1 MTSEIKKRE
10 RQHPQSHPFCSML
23 MYVLVCLESKS
34 HFRTRKCIRK
44 EVHPML
50 TAMVTWTTAPG
61 QRNENERER
70 LGIKKDIGMSSSIS
84 SAQKFIC
91 KHDIIAPILL
101 LWALIVPPS
110 FALAKSSPSSSSLSS
125 DTTTTPSLLKLQT
138 IHPEL
143 SPTET
148 FRKLSKD
155 CEALG
160 IENFDVYGDFES
172 DPSTSYLRQFEQEL
186 ATEFGMDDA
195 VFMPSGVMAQSIALQ
210 IHSTKKSNKNDDN
223 KPTTRQR
230 RSKFACHRTSHL
242 LLHENDS
249 YRELSGM
256 ESVVL
261 PKDRP
266 TTFPV
271 DPLLWKHV
279 QEGLVS
285 ENDKDVSCLILEMP
299 HRELGGKTT
308 PLEDIL
314 KMQAYCNANDI
325 AFHCD
330 GARIFEASTAYPGKT
345 LADLAAPFDSFYIS
359 FYKGLGGL
367 SGAMLMGSTEFCEE
381 ARVWLGRF
389 GGNLFT
395 LLPYAVAGWAG
406 YRRQWKE
413 ALTETSGV
421 LSFQDKKEK
430 LIRITQ
436 AVSSDICA
444 KVLSFDPAIP
454 AVNIVHVY
462 FRASYEACNQA
473 RDSVQKET
481 DICLFHRLRE
491 LQEDDPAF
499 QEGYRAKTELSMGEF
514 NGNIDDE
521 IFITAFEQFC
531 RCVIEGSS

>member
-1 MTSEIKKRE
+1 
-10 RQHPQSHPFCSML
+10 ML
-23 MYVLVCLESKS
+23 
-34 HFRTRKCIRK
+34 I
-44 EVHPML
+44 
-50 TAMVTWTTAPG
+50 AMVTGTTAPG
-61 QRNENERER
+61 QRNERER
-70 LGIKKDIGMSSSIS
+70 LGVKKDIGMSSIQITHRHSSPIS
-84 SAQKFIC
+84 TAQIC
-91 KHDIIAPILL
+91 KHHFIAPILL
-101 LWALIVPPS
+101 LWALIVPSS
-110 FALAKSSPSSSSLSS
+110 FALAKSSPSSSSSLSS
-125 DTTTTPSLLKLQT
+125 DTTTTPSLLRLQT

-143 SPTET
+143 SPAET

-160 IENFDVYGDFES
+160 IKIFDVYGDFES
-172 DPSTSYLRQFEQEL
+172 DPSSSYLRQFEQEL
-186 ATEFGMDDA
+186 ATEFGMEDA

-256 ESVVL
+256 EPVVL
-261 PKDRP
+261 PENRP

-271 DPLLWKHV
+271 DPLLWNHV

-285 ENDKDVSCLILEMP
+285 GNDKDVSCLILEMP

-308 PLEDIL
+308 PWEDIL
-314 KMQAYCNANDI
+314 RMQAYCNANDI

-345 LADLAAPFDSFYIS
+345 LEDLAAPFDSFYIS

-406 YRRQWKE
+406 YRRQWKDP
-413 ALTETSGV
+413 LTKSSGV

-436 AVSSDICA
+436 AVSSSDMCA

-473 RDSVQKET
+473 RDNVQKET
-481 DICLFHRLRE
+481 DVCLFHRLRE

-521 IFITAFEQFC
+521 VFITAFEQFC
-531 RCVIEGSS
+531 SCAIEGSS